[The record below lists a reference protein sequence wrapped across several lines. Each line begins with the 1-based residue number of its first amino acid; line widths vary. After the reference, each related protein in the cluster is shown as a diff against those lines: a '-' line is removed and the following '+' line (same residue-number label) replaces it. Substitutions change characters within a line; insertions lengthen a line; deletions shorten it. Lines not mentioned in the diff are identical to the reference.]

1 MSNTVDSL
9 NIVAIIKAC
18 ASAKVRSFEYGPI
31 KISFAETDE
40 EKALAIAKFTEAKT
54 SPVVETAEVVSPVVE
69 QDEDLVLT
77 DPDLWMKIAT
87 GEILNEETH

>member
-1 MSNTVDSL
+1 MSNTADSL

-18 ASAKVRSFEYGPI
+18 ASAKVKSFEYGPI
-31 KISFAETDE
+31 KISFADTEE
-40 EKALAIAKFTEAKT
+40 EKAIAQAKFYEAKA
-54 SPVVETAEVVSPVVE
+54 SPVVDTTEVVPPVVE
-69 QDEDLVLT
+69 QDDDLVLT